1 MRLSNKEQLMET
13 KNILNADVLDI
24 LFDGRNKEYGAYD
37 LRRTYNKRIVTSITV
52 MLSSVCIVSMSFAFA
67 GKRDNIDDIPFDK
80 NDVVLSAVETPSKP
94 IEPPPPPAPKP
105 PAPPE
110 HVDLKTIKNTA
121 YDIVADNKVPEN
133 EKPPQ
138 VEDLENAVI
147 GTFNKDG
154 AEPDGTVIA
163 PPGDPN
169 GSTGVTNITREPE
182 ETNDPLMK
190 VEIESEYPG
199 GITAW
204 QRFLNRN
211 LHYPQD
217 AVDNEIQGTVVVQ
230 FIVDKEGNVSDV
242 EAVSGPAELK
252 AEAVRVIKKSGKWTP
267 AIQNGRKVKSY
278 KKQPIGFRISAE

>member
-1 MRLSNKEQLMET
+1 ME
-13 KNILNADVLDI
+13 KSNILNADVLDI

-37 LRRTYNKRIVTSITV
+37 LRRTYNKRMVTSITV
-52 MLSSVCIVSMSFAFA
+52 MLSTVCIVSMSFAFA
-67 GKRDNIDDIPFDK
+67 GKKENLGNPFDRE
-80 NDVVLSAVETPSKP
+80 DVVLSSVETPKKP
-94 IEPPPPPAPKP
+94 IEMPPPPLPKP

-110 HVDLKTIKNTA
+110 HMNLKTIKNTA
-121 YDIVADNKVPEN
+121 YDIVADDKVPEN

-138 VEDLENAVI
+138 VDDLENAVI
-147 GTFNKDG
+147 GTFNKNGDQ
-154 AEPDGTVIA
+154 PDGTVIA

-211 LHYPQD
+211 LHYPQE

-242 EAVSGPAELK
+242 EAVSGPPELK

-278 KKQPIGFRISAE
+278 KKQPIGFRINAE

>member
-1 MRLSNKEQLMET
+1 MET

-67 GKRDNIDDIPFDK
+67 GKKTDDDK
-80 NDVVLSAVETPSKP
+80 IYMTKDIELASVETPKKP
-94 IEPPPPPAPKP
+94 IEMPPPPAPKP

-121 YDIVADNKVPEN
+121 YDIVADDKVPEN

-138 VEDLENAVI
+138 VTDLENAVI

-154 AEPDGTVIA
+154 DRYDGTVIA
-163 PPGDPN
+163 PPGDQN
-169 GSTGVTNITREPE
+169 GTAVTAITRDVE
-182 ETNDPLMK
+182 EDDVVILK

-242 EAVSGPAELK
+242 EAVSGPPELK